1 MTTVY
6 IDRDNKVVLRLEVD
20 GIPVASGIVTK
31 VVFWIPGDV
40 TVDGNAITLDSS
52 VDPAITLTD
61 SNTVVELDL
70 GGLDLKR
77 GSAKCY
83 LTAYDAINTDG
94 IAWDTIIISFDTWK
108 P

>member
-6 IDRDNKVVLRLEVD
+6 IDRDNKVTLRLEVD
-20 GIPVASGIVTK
+20 GSTVSSGTVTK
-31 VVFWIPGDV
+31 VVFWIPGTV
-40 TVDGNAITLDSS
+40 TIDGNPITLDSS
-52 VDPAITLTD
+52 VNPQIAILESGTI
-61 SNTVVELDL
+61 VQLDL

-83 LTAYDAINTDG
+83 LTVYDAINTDG
-94 IAWDTIIISFDTWK
+94 IAWDTITLKFLNWK